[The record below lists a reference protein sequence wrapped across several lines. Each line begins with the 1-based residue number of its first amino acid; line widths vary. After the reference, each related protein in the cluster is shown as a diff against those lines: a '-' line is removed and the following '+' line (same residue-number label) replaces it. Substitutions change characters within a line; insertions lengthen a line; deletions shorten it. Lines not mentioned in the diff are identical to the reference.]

1 MRSRRREEH
10 DIAEVSR
17 PQGPGRGLGPRRL
30 CAARPPG
37 VTPGFPVGPASPP
50 SHRPARGSPFIS
62 CGPEFLLPRPGMPV
76 GTPAARPA
84 AAFLTHC
91 LMSVASWGFR
101 NNPARSGRRP
111 GHRGAFTRDPFRCPL
126 FASLPSLPSARSGKT
141 EAGCSRW
148 ERSLRTVV
156 FCFERWEG
164 REPYLVVELFP
175 LVTSAFPFYECGN

>member
-1 MRSRRREEH
+1 MRSRRPEEH

-37 VTPGFPVGPASPP
+37 VTPGLPVGPASPP
-50 SHRPARGSPFIS
+50 SHRPARESPFIS
-62 CGPEFLLPRPGMPV
+62 CRPEFLLPRPGMPV
-76 GTPAARPA
+76 GTPAAGSA

-111 GHRGAFTRDPFRCPL
+111 GHRGAFTRDPSRCPL
-126 FASLPSLPSARSGKT
+126 FASSPRSATSGKT
-141 EAGCSRW
+141 EAVCSRW
-148 ERSLRTVV
+148 ECSLPTVV
-156 FCFERWEG
+156 FALKGG
-164 REPYLVVELFP
+164 RE
-175 LVTSAFPFYECGN
+175 GNHIWSWNCSLW